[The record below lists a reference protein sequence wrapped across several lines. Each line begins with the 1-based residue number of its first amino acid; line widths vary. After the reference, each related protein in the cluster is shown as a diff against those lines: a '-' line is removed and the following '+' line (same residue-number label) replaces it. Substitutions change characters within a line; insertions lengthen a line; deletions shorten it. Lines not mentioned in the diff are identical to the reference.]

1 MNVKEALEKRRA
13 YRSLDPI
20 DIDDELIRDFAET
33 VKITPSCVN
42 KQPWRLIFVKDK
54 AQLNRLF
61 EILSKGNKWA
71 EKASM
76 IIAVFSKP
84 ENDCIIGE
92 RLYYLFDTGMAT
104 AFLILRATE
113 LGLVAHPI
121 AGFKETQAK
130 EILEIPDGMRLI
142 TLVIIGKHSKDV
154 NPVLS
159 DAMKLGEKFI
169 EKKSLKVILLSDVDK
184 KIIKEYGKWAKK
196 KFRGKEYMGVVRS
209 TFLIN
214 PNGKIAHIWPK
225 VSVNGHPEDV
235 QKVLTKI
242 RK

>member
-1 MNVKEALEKRRA
+1 MNVKEAIKRRRA

-20 DIDDELIRDFAET
+20 EINDELIRDFAEI
-33 VKITPSCVN
+33 VKNTPSCAN
-42 KQPWRLIFVKDK
+42 KQPWNFIFVKDK
-54 AQLNRLF
+54 EQLKKLF
-61 EILSKGNKWA
+61 DVLSKGNKWV

-92 RLYYLFDTGMAT
+92 RFYYLFDTGLAT

-121 AGFKETQAK
+121 AGFKEPQAK
-130 EILEIPDGMRLI
+130 EILEIPDEMRLI

-159 DAMKLGEKFI
+159 DAMKLGEKQRPPRKQLEDFVFI
-169 EKKSLKVILLSDVDK
+169 NS
-184 KIIKEYGKWAKK
+184 YNN
-196 KFRGKEYMGVVRS
+196 KFHEEISK
-209 TFLIN
+209 N
-214 PNGKIAHIWPK
+214 
-225 VSVNGHPEDV
+225 
-235 QKVLTKI
+235 
-242 RK
+242 